1 MKWSR
6 SCIINA
12 ATSNNENPN
21 FQINVTKLYVSVI
34 TSSTKENIKLL
45 KLLES
50 GFKRTINWNK
60 YLAKTTNQA
69 RNSYLDYIIDP
80 SFQGANRLF
89 VLFFKDDDGRESRKQ
104 YYLST
109 VEIQNHNIMID
120 GRNFFDE
127 SIKND
132 LET

>member
-6 SCIINA
+6 NCLIKD
-12 ATSNNENPN
+12 ATSNNQNPN
-21 FQINVTKLYVSVI
+21 FQIHDTKLYVSVI

-45 KLLES
+45 KQLES

-60 YLAKTTNQA
+60 YLAKTTHHA

-109 VEIQNHNIMID
+109 VEIKNHNIMID
-120 GRNFFDE
+120 GRNFFDQ

-132 LET
+132 LKT

>member
-6 SCIINA
+6 NCLIKD
-12 ATSNNENPN
+12 ATSNNQNPN
-21 FQINVTKLYVSVI
+21 FQIHDTKLYVSVI

-45 KLLES
+45 KQLES

-69 RNSYLDYIIDP
+69 RKSYLDYIIDP

-120 GRNFFDE
+120 GRNFFDQ

>member
-6 SCIINA
+6 NCLIKD
-12 ATSNNENPN
+12 ATSNNQNPN
-21 FQINVTKLYVSVI
+21 FQIHDTKLYVSVI

-45 KLLES
+45 QQLES

-69 RNSYLDYIIDP
+69 RKSYLDYIIDP

-109 VEIQNHNIMID
+109 VEIKNHNIMID
-120 GRNFFDE
+120 GRNFFDQ
-127 SIKND
+127 SIKNG
-132 LET
+132 LKT